1 MEDNMKRMIWIVV
14 LLVFVTFLGTDGVA
28 ADKIVLKK
36 YPGFKIGLL
45 NVNFMNQ
52 WPLGVESAK
61 KVIDFAAE
69 NGFSWI
75 ELRDLTATLSLAQA
89 KDLAAYAKKR
99 GVEVGYAMAVGLLDP
114 SFWEVFS
121 RALAN
126 AAVFDGPRTIR
137 TSGAGP
143 EFANNPKKTHWTFD
157 ELQRAVKTANKAA
170 NMAKSFGLHHVVENA
185 YEVIKG
191 DGVSTFGAV
200 ELFGN
205 TNRNFGLQ
213 FDTGNF
219 FCGISRKWT
228 KPEEAQAF
236 FEKYVSRMGY
246 MHLKTSSPEHKPQK
260 ALGDNELSFATIFDI
275 TAKANPSA
283 YVAME
288 LDRAATLEEVIANH
302 AKSVEY
308 LRQNFDK

>member
-1 MEDNMKRMIWIVV
+1 MLWIMV
-14 LLVFVTFLGTDGVA
+14 LLSFLTLLGTEGMA

-69 NGFSWI
+69 KGFCWI
-75 ELRDLTATLSLAQA
+75 ELRDLNATLSLAQA
-89 KDLAAYAKKR
+89 KDLAAYAKRR
-99 GVEVGYAMAVGLLDP
+99 GVEVGYATAVGLLDP

-126 AAVFDGPRTIR
+126 AAVFEGPRTIR

-143 EFANNPKKTHWTFD
+143 EFANDPKKTHWTFD
-157 ELQRAVKTANKAA
+157 ELQKAVKTANKAA
-170 NMAKSFGLHHVVENA
+170 NMAKSFGLQHVVENA

-200 ELFGN
+200 ELFAN
-205 TNRNFGLQ
+205 TNSNFGLQ
-213 FDTGNF
+213 FDTANF

-260 ALGDNELSFATIFDI
+260 VLGDNELSFETIFEI
-275 TAKANPSA
+275 TSKANPSA

-288 LDRAATLEEVIANH
+288 LDRAATLDEVIANH

-308 LRQNFDK
+308 LHRKFGK